1 MTGRDVT
8 TRAGEPVTRRPHKP
22 ETRRSIRRPA
32 TTSPLT
38 VTITNPD
45 RLAAA
50 HASLHRGLGCICAGD
65 LSKHVGGEA

>member
-1 MTGRDVT
+1 
-8 TRAGEPVTRRPHKP
+8 
-22 ETRRSIRRPA
+22 
-32 TTSPLT
+32 

-65 LSKHVGGEA
+65 LSKHEGGEA